1 MKRDAR
7 RAVMAA
13 AATLMGLAPGLALG
27 AQLPY
32 LSKDYCAQAT
42 NARER
47 AATIPRHLLGAISL
61 AESGRWDDARQA
73 NIAWPW
79 TVTARGEGQ
88 YFPSKAAAVRH
99 VRQLRGEGV
108 RNIDVGCMQINL
120 FYHADAF
127 ASLSQA
133 LDPKAN
139 VAYAAKF
146 LKDQFAAT
154 GSWVQ
159 AAANYHSMTPEK
171 GRAYRQKVVR
181 LWREER
187 NRTESAG
194 RAEPNPRKVTRRR
207 FAAIDA
213 ARTERL
219 NARLRDRRADQRKG
233 ETNAADIRR
242 GQLRDWREGRRAT
255 GLSAAAQ
262 RARVFA
268 ERRRRLLGEAA
279 KPEKRRRRPLRWIG
293 S

>member
-7 RAVMAA
+7 RAFVAA
-13 AATLMGLAPGLALG
+13 IAALAGLAPGLAVG

-42 NARER
+42 AARER
-47 AATIPRHLLGAISL
+47 AANIPRHLLRAISL

-79 TVTARGEGQ
+79 TVTAEGQ
-88 YFPSKAAAVRH
+88 GHYFPSKAAAVRH
-99 VRQLRGEGV
+99 VRRLRSEGA

-127 ASLSQA
+127 ASLEQA

-139 VAYAAKF
+139 VAYAAEF

-154 GSWVQ
+154 GSWVR
-159 AAANYHSMTPEK
+159 AAANYHSTTPEK
-171 GRAYRQKVVR
+171 GRTYREKVVR
-181 LWREER
+181 LWHQER
-187 NRTESAG
+187 GRVAGAG
-194 RAEPNPRKVTRRR
+194 RPAPRPSADPPHR

-213 ARTERL
+213 GRTERL
-219 NARLRDRRADQRKG
+219 NARLRNRRAGERDG
-233 ETNAADIRR
+233 ETNATAIRR
-242 GQLRDWREGRRAT
+242 GQLRDWREGRRAS
-255 GLSAAAQ
+255 GASAAVQ

-268 ERRRRLLGEAA
+268 ERRRRLLGKAA
-279 KPEKRRRRPLRWIG
+279 DQAKRNRRPLRWIG

>member
-7 RAVMAA
+7 GAIMAA
-13 AATLMGLAPGLALG
+13 AAALIGLAPGLALG
-27 AQLPY
+27 DHLPY
-32 LSKDYCAQAT
+32 LSKDYCARAT
-42 NARER
+42 AARER
-47 AATIPRHLLGAISL
+47 AAAIPRHLLGAISL

-79 TVTARGEGQ
+79 TVTARGEGR

-99 VRQLRGEGV
+99 IRQLRSEGV
-108 RNIDVGCMQINL
+108 RNIDVGCMQVNL
-120 FYHADAF
+120 FYHANAF
-127 ASLSQA
+127 ASLEQA

-154 GSWVQ
+154 GSWVR

-181 LWREER
+181 LWRQER
-187 NRTESAG
+187 GRVAGAG
-194 RAEPNPRKVTRRR
+194 RPASRPSANPPRR
-207 FAAIDA
+207 FAAVDA

-219 NARLRDRRADQRKG
+219 NARLRERRAGERDG
-233 ETNAADIRR
+233 ETNATAIRR
-242 GQLRDWREGRRAT
+242 GQLRDWREGRRAS
-255 GLSAAAQ
+255 GVSAAAQ

-268 ERRRRLLGEAA
+268 ERRRRLLGKAA
-279 KPEKRRRRPLRWIG
+279 EKAKRKRRPLRWIG

>member
-1 MKRDAR
+1 MKRNLG
-7 RAVMAA
+7 RAAMAV
-13 AATLMGLAPGLALG
+13 AATLVGLAPSLALS
-27 AQLPY
+27 AKLPY
-32 LSKDYCAQAT
+32 ISKDYCARAT
-42 NARER
+42 TARER

-99 VRQLRGEGV
+99 VRRLRSEGV

-127 ASLSQA
+127 ASLEQA

-146 LKDQFAAT
+146 LKNQFAAT
-154 GSWVQ
+154 GSWVR
-159 AAANYHSMTPEK
+159 ATANYHSMTPEK
-171 GRAYRQKVVR
+171 GLAYRQKVVR
-181 LWREER
+181 LWRQER
-187 NRTESAG
+187 NRGGSEERTD
-194 RAEPNPRKVTRRR
+194 PNPRVAPRRR

-219 NARLRDRRADQRKG
+219 NSRLRDRLANQRNSQ
-233 ETNAADIRR
+233 TNATDIRR
-242 GQLRDWREGRRAT
+242 GQLRDWREGRRT
-255 GLSAAAQ
+255 SGLTAAAQ